1 MTIKIGLV
9 GAGKRQRSFYVP
21 VIEKLSN
28 RFSIAGVTNRTNE
41 KGEKLA
47 SDLNCK
53 FYNTPGDL
61 VEKESPDFLIVCVK
75 HSATYEV
82 LESLRDLDIPLLIET
97 PVEDSRIVEFSEKY
111 SSKISV
117 AEQWPYLPIE
127 QFKNQIYSSKILERP
142 MLVMNDGRS
151 FDYHAIAQ
159 LRTYIGRNNI
169 PVIATGQIASMNKMI
184 DFIDNDGKES
194 VSQDSWELGNVT
206 FNNGSVISHQ
216 FSYMCKKAPFRTIQS
231 LRGYSRNGTI
241 LSGKIDDK
249 NNDYEI
255 LDFRRLCENRETEK
269 MNIVVNQSEN
279 VTVSITDKNSGIAWV
294 NKFSDSGL
302 NDQETAIATHL
313 LAMGDCSMS
322 DSGPLYS
329 ARDALIDSIVMAG
342 IKQACH
348 TRSSVSFS

>member
-1 MTIKIGLV
+1 MSIKIGLI
-9 GAGKRQRSFYVP
+9 GAGKRQRTFYVP
-21 VIEKLSN
+21 VIKKLGDI
-28 RFSIAGVTNRTNE
+28 FSFSGVTNRTKE
-41 KGEKLA
+41 KGESLA
-47 SDLNCK
+47 SDLGCK
-53 FYNTPGDL
+53 FYNNAKDL

-75 HSATYEV
+75 HNATYEV
-82 LESLRDLDIPLLIET
+82 LESLSGLDIPLLIET
-97 PVEDSRIVEFSEKY
+97 PVEDRRIVDFGERYGSE
-111 SSKISV
+111 ISV

-127 QFKNQIYSSKILERP
+127 QFKNELYLNKIIDRP

-159 LRTYIGRNNI
+159 LRTYIGRSHV
-169 PVIATGQIASMNKMI
+169 PVIATGQIATMNKMI

-194 VSQDSWELGNVT
+194 VMQDSWELGNVT

-255 LDFRRLCENRETEK
+255 LDFRRLYDNRKSEK
-269 MNIVVNQSEN
+269 MNIIVERAGL
-279 VTVSITDKNSGIAWV
+279 VTKSITDEKSGMMWV
-294 NKFSDSGL
+294 NRFSDSGL
-302 NDQETAIATHL
+302 DDQETAIATHL
-313 LAMGDCSMS
+313 LSIGNGEC
-322 DSGPLYS
+322 LYS
-329 ARDALIDSIVMAG
+329 PRDSLIDSIVMSG

-348 TRSSVSFS
+348 TRSTVSFS